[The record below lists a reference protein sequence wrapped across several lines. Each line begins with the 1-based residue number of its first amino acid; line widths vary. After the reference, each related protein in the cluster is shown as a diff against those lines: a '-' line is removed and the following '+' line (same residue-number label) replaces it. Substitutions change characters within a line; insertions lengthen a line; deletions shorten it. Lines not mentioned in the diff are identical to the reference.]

1 MKVCVVGAGNAG
13 SAYACKTSLEGH
25 EVTLLKTS
33 DAIHEEHFKATRSR
47 GGMTM
52 RDVDGSEVFVPLR
65 KMTRDPQEA
74 FAENFDAILILTQT
88 TRHNA
93 VAAAL
98 RSTNARA
105 KALLV
110 APGYLGST
118 IFRRA
123 LGDRCAIYA
132 EGESLAYDARIEE
145 PGVVRICFKNYRNA
159 LGFIDPESIDEG
171 LALAAGLVDTY
182 QYARANVVDS
192 ALRNPN
198 LILHTLGC
206 LVSASRIEYS
216 GGDFWMYREAFTP
229 SVWRLV
235 DALDAE
241 KMRVQEAFGGLPTP
255 YLRDCA
261 FRSDPDPNVEPM
273 ESFLRYARDGGP
285 KGPSALDTRYLT
297 EDVPCGLG
305 LLVSLG
311 ASVGIPTPVA
321 DAAITLAGALLG
333 RDLHANIRSLECLGF
348 DSAASLRRFCNIHNA

>member
-13 SAYACKTSLEGH
+13 SAYACKLSLEGH
-25 EVTLLKTS
+25 NVTLLKTS
-33 DAIHEEHFKATRSR
+33 DAIHEEHFEATRSR
-47 GGMTM
+47 CGMTM
-52 RDVDGSEVFVPLR
+52 RDVDGSEVFVPLE
-65 KMTRDPQEA
+65 KATRDPKEA
-74 FAENFDAILILTQT
+74 FAESFDALLILTQT

-93 VAAAL
+93 VASAL
-98 RSTNARA
+98 RTTDARA

-159 LGFIDPESIDEG
+159 LGFLDPATIDEG
-171 LALAAGLVDTY
+171 LALASSLVNTY
-182 QYARANVVDS
+182 RYARANVVDA

-206 LVSASRIEYS
+206 LTSASRIEYS

-235 DALDAE
+235 EALDSE
-241 KMRVQEAFGGLPTP
+241 KMRVQEAFGGSPAT
-255 YLRDCA
+255 YLQDCA
-261 FRSDPDPNVEPM
+261 FRSDPDPDVEPM
-273 ESFLRYARDGGP
+273 ESFRRYARDGGP
-285 KGPSALDTRYLT
+285 KGPNALDTRYLT
-297 EDVPCGLG
+297 EDVPNGLG

-311 ASVGIPTPVA
+311 SAVGIATPVA
-321 DAAITLAGALLG
+321 DAAITLADALLG
-333 RDLHANIRSLECLGF
+333 RDLRANIRNLNCLGF
-348 DSAASLRRFCNIHNA
+348 DSAAALRRFCNIYNE